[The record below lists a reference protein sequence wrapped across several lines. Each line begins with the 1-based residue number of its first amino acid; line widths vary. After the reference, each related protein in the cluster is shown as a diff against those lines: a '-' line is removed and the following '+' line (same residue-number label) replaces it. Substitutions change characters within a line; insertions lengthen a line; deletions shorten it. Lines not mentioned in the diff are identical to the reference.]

1 MHHSN
6 LRNPDSRRFSGL
18 GLSLLLV
25 LGCLPAR
32 AQNPAAAPAAPV
44 DAPSTFT
51 ITAQK
56 PENGTISISPALP
69 ADGKVAP
76 GTVFTVTA
84 TPAPG
89 FAIDS
94 VFYSIPGRFAGFEE
108 FTGTEIKVTADRN
121 KSVGASFIDPKALEG
136 FTVKQNIVFA
146 KPGVKTLKYD
156 VFTPNGARN
165 LPAIVIIHGGG
176 WYANTEDIMRGLAR
190 ELVRGGQY
198 VVASVDYRWIGTN
211 DGDKTPNSM
220 AALVEDVFGALAHF
234 QEHAASYGADPTRLA
249 VTGDSAGGHLSAAAI
264 NLVDMIGDGGF
275 GVKEGVYQFKPTY
288 LPAGKSSAQVR
299 DSLRAAIK
307 AAAPSYGVFSTGML
321 AAQMA
326 GASPEAV
333 AAIAPMAHIPNAKD
347 RAVPQYL
354 LRGTR
359 DGLIPDAEVQGYTD
373 ALQAA
378 GQRAEYVKVEGAGHA
393 FFDWKPDARTKAT
406 FAQYGPVQAAGM
418 KAFFDSIFY
427 PKTGTG
433 GK

>member
-1 MHHSN
+1 MHRTSSQ
-6 LRNPDSRRFSGL
+6 NPDLRRLSGL

-32 AQNPAAAPAAPV
+32 AQNPAAAPASADAAP
-44 DAPSTFT
+44 ASFT
-51 ITAQK
+51 ITVRN
-56 PENGTISISPALP
+56 PENGTIAITPALP

-76 GTVFTVTA
+76 GSVFTVTA

-94 VFYSIPGRFAGFEE
+94 VNYSIAGRFPGFEE

-136 FTVKQNIVFA
+136 FTVKQNIVYA

-176 WYANTEDIMRGLAR
+176 WAANTEDIMRALAR
-190 ELVRGGQY
+190 ELVKGGQY
-198 VVASVDYRWIGTN
+198 VVASVDYRWIGAA
-211 DGDKTPNSM
+211 DGDKTPNAMS
-220 AALVEDVFGALAHF
+220 ALVEDVFGALAHF

-275 GVKEGVYQFKPTY
+275 GVKDGVYQFKPTY
-288 LPAGKSSAQVR
+288 LPAGKSAAQVR
-299 DSLRAAIK
+299 DSLRAALK
-307 AAAPSYGVFSTGML
+307 AAAPSYGVFSPAML
-321 AAQMA
+321 AGQMA
-326 GASPEAV
+326 GASPESV
-333 AAIAPMAHIPNAKD
+333 AAISPMAHIPNIKD

-354 LRGTR
+354 LRGTIDR
-359 DGLIPDAEVQGYTD
+359 TIPDAEVQGYTD
-373 ALQAA
+373 ALKAA
-378 GQRAEYVKVEGAGHA
+378 GQRAEYVLVEGAGHA
-393 FFDWKPDARTKAT
+393 FFDWKPDSRTKAT
-406 FAQYGPVQAAGM
+406 FAQYGEKYAAEM
-418 KAFFDSIFY
+418 KGFFNSIFY
-427 PKTGTG
+427 PAAA

>member
-1 MHHSN
+1 MHRTSSQ
-6 LRNPDSRRFSGL
+6 NPDSRRLSGL

-25 LGCLPAR
+25 LGCFPAR
-32 AQNPAAAPAAPV
+32 AQNPAPAPAAPAA
-44 DAPSTFT
+44 APSTFT
-51 ITAQK
+51 ITVQK
-56 PENGTISISPALP
+56 TENGTVTISPALP
-69 ADGKVAP
+69 EDGKVAP
-76 GTVFTVTA
+76 GTVFTVKA
-84 TPAPG
+84 APAPG

-94 VFYSIPGRFAGFEE
+94 VYYSIPGRFSGFEE

-146 KPGVKTLKYD
+146 KPGVKELKYD

-165 LPAIVIIHGGG
+165 LPAIIIIHGGG
-176 WYANTEDIMRGLAR
+176 WAANTEDIMRGLAR

-198 VVASVDYRWIGTN
+198 VVASVDYRWLGTA
-211 DGDKTPNSM
+211 DGDQTPNSM
-220 AALVEDVFGALAHF
+220 AALLEDVYGAIAHF

-275 GVKEGVYQFKPTY
+275 GVKEGVYQFKPSY
-288 LPAGKSSAQVR
+288 LPAGKSTAQFRREVT
-299 DSLRAAIK
+299 AAIK
-307 AAAPSYGVFSTGML
+307 AAAPSYGVFSSSML
-321 AAQMA
+321 SAQMA
-326 GASPEAV
+326 GAPAAAAAAVSPQD
-333 AAIAPMAHIPNAKD
+333 HIPNIKD

-359 DGLIPDAEVQGYTD
+359 DGLIPEAEVQSYAD

-378 GQRAEYVKVEGAGHA
+378 GQRAEFVKVEGAGHA

-406 FAQYGPVQAAGM
+406 FAQYGPTQAAGM

-427 PKTGTG
+427 PSK
-433 GK
+433 

>member
-1 MHHSN
+1 MPHPHSKN
-6 LRNPDSRRFSGL
+6 ADSRPLTALGL
-18 GLSLLLV
+18 GLLCA

-32 AQNPAAAPAAPV
+32 AQNPAPAPAAAPAA
-44 DAPSTFT
+44 APTTFT
-51 ITAQK
+51 ITVRN
-56 PENGTISISPALP
+56 PENGTIAITPALP

-94 VFYSIPGRFAGFEE
+94 VNYTIAGRFPGFEE

-121 KSVGASFIDPKALEG
+121 KSVGASFIDPQALEG
-136 FTVKQNIVFA
+136 FTVKQNIVYA

-176 WYANTEDIMRGLAR
+176 WAANTEDIMRGLAR

-198 VVASVDYRWIGTN
+198 VVASVDYRWIGTA
-211 DGDKTPNSM
+211 DGDASPNSM

-275 GVKEGVYQFKPTY
+275 GVQEGVYQFKPTY
-288 LPAGKSSAQVR
+288 LPAGKTAAQVR
-299 DSLRAAIK
+299 TSLTAALK
-307 AAAPSYGVFSTGML
+307 AAAPSYGVFSATML
-321 AAQMA
+321 GGQMNGAAPA
-326 GASPEAV
+326 AA
-333 AAIAPMAHIPNAKD
+333 AAIAPQEHIPNIKD

-354 LRGTR
+354 LRGTNDR
-359 DGLIPDAEVQGYTD
+359 TIPDAEVQGYTN
-373 ALQAA
+373 ALKAA
-378 GQRAEYVKVEGAGHA
+378 GQRAEYVLVEGAGHA

-406 FAQYGPVQAAGM
+406 FAQYGVKYAAEM
-418 KAFFDSIFY
+418 KAFFDSVFY
-427 PKTGTG
+427 PAAK
-433 GK
+433 